1 MRKNQNTMKTYK
13 GVVVAVVNAL
23 LVLMLLDVWQ
33 MCYSISANMFT
44 RVARNSITIV
54 ASPSSNEVGEVPRTV
69 KNN

>member
-1 MRKNQNTMKTYK
+1 MKTYK
-13 GVVVAVVNAL
+13 RVVVAVVNAL

-33 MCYSISANMFT
+33 MCHSISTNMFI

>member
-13 GVVVAVVNAL
+13 RVVVAVVNVL

-33 MCYSISANMFT
+33 MCHSISTNMFT

-69 KNN
+69 KNK